1 MFAAVGCLPLSA
13 PSNKGTIV
21 MALSKNCFISLL
33 LHCVSARVGGSQ
45 SHHAPPSIPCIIHI
59 LFGYTAPSF
68 IACKHKGHI
77 QHVRCVAMTTTLK
90 HNRGTLLIVKGHYV
104 LVTCV
109 ENKLKV
115 GQCTSNAQWLMHGY
129 TYNTLTTNWC
139 ACDHNA
145 HLASC
150 FPHNVCMCL
159 QKVHGLWLIHLPNKI
174 DDSLHSSVCTLYA
187 SILHMDFKGIR
198 QL

>member
-68 IACKHKGHI
+68 IACKQKGHI

-90 HNRGTLLIVKGHYV
+90 HNQGTLLIVKGHYV

-129 TYNTLTTNWC
+129 TIILSQQIDVLATIMLTWQAVSHIMSAC
-139 ACDHNA
+139 ASRKYTVCDIFI
-145 HLASC
+145 C
-150 FPHNVCMCL
+150 
-159 QKVHGLWLIHLPNKI
+159 QTK
-174 DDSLHSSVCTLYA
+174 
-187 SILHMDFKGIR
+187 
-198 QL
+198 